1 MYLDYKKIQ
10 FDKFGRPEV
19 PNLLLQTKDRRTIG
33 IIPNAIN
40 LTIDVKFSEPS
51 EISFDLPSSSDG
63 IPTPFYDQVVGHKI
77 IRTENYGVFQLM
89 KPSIKGDGLEEIKS
103 VTGYSI
109 EKELEGK
116 KFFLEEG
123 TFNFWNPADPD
134 DTVLGRALEVCP
146 GWSVGYVAPSLI
158 GRYRTFDQYDDYA
171 LTFLYNNAM
180 ETYRCVVVSD
190 PYKLTISAYDAD
202 DEVSTLPIYLGF
214 DNLVEELSVDELT
227 DELVTA
233 MNPTGADDLDI
244 RAVNPIGTNW
254 IYDISYFIENGD
266 IEPELAA
273 KWKEWQKSVL
283 KPTGIL
289 QRSCRHA
296 GFGDRSSFNRA
307 GKAH

>member
-158 GRYRTFDQYDDYA
+158 GRYRTFDQYDDYV

-180 ETYRCVVVSD
+180 ETYRCVVVFD

-254 IYDISYFIENGD
+254 IYDISYFI
-266 IEPELAA
+266 
-273 KWKEWQKSVL
+273 
-283 KPTGIL
+283 
-289 QRSCRHA
+289 
-296 GFGDRSSFNRA
+296 
-307 GKAH
+307 